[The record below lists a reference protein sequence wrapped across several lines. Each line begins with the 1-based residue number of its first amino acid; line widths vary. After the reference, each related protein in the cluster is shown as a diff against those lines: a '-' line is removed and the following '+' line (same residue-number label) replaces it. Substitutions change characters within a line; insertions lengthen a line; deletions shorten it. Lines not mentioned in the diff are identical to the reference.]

1 MKLKRIF
8 ALGLALSLGLT
19 VLPAA
24 SAAQQAPFRDI
35 SDPQLMESVQFLRLM
50 GVTDGV
56 GEGLFNPTGTLTR
69 AEFCAMAVRALDRAD
84 EVSAQEGRTIFKDVP
99 STYWARGYINVA
111 TQSTGSGDNVTPGI
125 IRGDATGCFHPDD
138 HITFAE
144 AVTILMRV
152 LGYNDSN
159 VGFGLAWYDGYIATA
174 ATAGLTDGLYLAPTD
189 TITRAQAATLFY
201 NLYFTDPKGSK
212 DSYLVSMGGK
222 EEEGGIVLDVDATSD
237 DGTTGSVQT
246 TKGTYKT
253 DRVFDAALEGLEGKV
268 ILDADGKLLAF
279 QPKEGTSSRTV
290 NITAAQ
296 ATYLT
301 ISGGD
306 KLDVEPDTTVYR
318 DGKATTWSDIWTN
331 VKSSTAVTFHYGAN
345 GKLAHL
351 FFPST
356 DPDSAASMV
365 SRTAPNGTANPF
377 AALANGG
384 TYTMFKNGV
393 AATAS
398 DIRQWDVAAWDAGTR
413 VIQVS
418 DLKLTGVY
426 ESVSPNPQAPITVT
440 LMGQTFD
447 VLSSARGD
455 LAAFKPGDKITLLLT
470 MEHQVAGV
478 VSADTVT
485 GNAVGIATVGDATA
499 TVRLLQSGLEVSGEV
514 NSSAKDRYNNQLVTV
529 TSSTSGRLSLA
540 LVSGSAARGDLD
552 TAQRTVGDKTLA
564 ENVVVYDRVEKGDMV
579 EVDYDQLPAAVSR
592 NKIAFT
598 ATDSTGKVNCLVLN
612 DVTGDAYQYGYF
624 KYESAGKEPVYKT
637 EKVPM
642 TDKDGDPVKDDE
654 GNVIMID
661 QEVIDPVTGEKVIDH
676 YKTIGVPTLCVKQG
690 SDKGEETTT
699 PAGTFLS
706 SVRNSTPGGVA
717 YTADGKVAATVS
729 LTAIKDV
736 TRASF
741 DMDEMTVTV
750 AGVSW
755 PVSDKVQCYNKS
767 TKTWFAPGEKGL
779 EAARAYSDQLTLYYD
794 RPANEGGKI
803 RMVVI
808 P

>member
-8 ALGLALSLGLT
+8 ALSLALSLSLT
-19 VLPAA
+19 ALPAA

-50 GVTDGV
+50 KVTDGV
-56 GEGLFNPTGTLTR
+56 GDGLFNPNGTLTR

-84 EVSAQEGRTIFKDVP
+84 EVPAQEGRTIFKDVP

-111 TQSTGSGDNVTPGI
+111 TQSSGTGDNATPGI

-138 HITFAE
+138 PITFAE

-152 LGYNDSN
+152 LNYNDSN
-159 VGFGLAWYDGYIATA
+159 VGFGMAWYDGYISTA
-174 ATAGLTDGLYLAPTD
+174 ASAGLTDNLYVGPTD

-201 NLYFTDPKGSK
+201 NLYFTEPKGSK
-212 DSYLVSMGGK
+212 DNYLVSVGGK
-222 EEEGGIVLDVDATSD
+222 EEEGGIVLDVDATAD
-237 DGTTGSVQT
+237 DGTTGAVQT

-253 DRVFDAALEGLEGKV
+253 DRVFDATLEGFEGKA

-279 QPKEGTSSRTV
+279 QRKEGASSRTV
-290 NITAAQ
+290 NIIATQ

-306 KLDVEPDTTVYR
+306 RLDVEPDTTVYR
-318 DGKATTWSDIWTN
+318 DGKATTWRDVYTN
-331 VKSSTAVTFHYGAN
+331 VKSSTSVTFHYGAN
-345 GKLAHL
+345 GKLSYL

-356 DPDSAASMV
+356 DPDSATSMV
-365 SRTAPNGTANPF
+365 ARTAPNGSANPF

-393 AATAS
+393 AADAS
-398 DIRQWDVAAWDAGTR
+398 DIRQWDVATWDAGTR

-418 DLKLTGVY
+418 DLKLTGIY
-426 ESVSPNPQAPITVT
+426 ESVAPSPQAPITVT
-440 LMGQTFD
+440 LMGQSFD
-447 VLSSARGD
+447 VLASARSD

-485 GNAVGIATVGDATA
+485 GNAVGVATVTDTTA
-499 TVRLLQSGLEVSGEV
+499 TVKLLQSGLEVTGEV
-514 NSSAKDRYNNQLVTV
+514 HSAAKDRYNNQLVTV
-529 TSSTSGRLSLA
+529 TSSTSGHLSLA
-540 LVSGSAARGDLD
+540 LVSGSAARGNLD
-552 TAQRTVGDKTLA
+552 VAKRTVGDKALS

-579 EVDYDQLPAAVSR
+579 EVSYDQLPATVSR
-592 NKIAFT
+592 DKIAFT
-598 ATDSTGKVNCLVLN
+598 STDSTGRINCLVLN

-624 KYESAGKEPVYKT
+624 KYERAAQEQEPVYKRD
-637 EKVPM
+637 EDGKIVE
-642 TDKDGDPVKDDE
+642 DKDGNP
-654 GNVIMID
+654 I
-661 QEVIDPVTGEKVIDH
+661 IDH
-676 YKTIGVPTLCVKQG
+676 YDTKTTGAPTLCVKQG
-690 SDKGEETTT
+690 SDKGVETTS

-706 SVRNSTPGGVA
+706 SVRNNVPGGVA
-717 YTADGKVAATVS
+717 YTADGKVAATVY
-729 LTAIKDV
+729 LTAITGV

-741 DMDEMTVTV
+741 DMDDMTVTV

-755 PVSDKVQCYNKS
+755 PVSDKVQCYNNS
-767 TKTWFAPGEKGL
+767 TKTWFAPGEAGL
-779 EAARAYSDQLTLYYD
+779 EAARAYADQLTLYYD
-794 RPANEGGKI
+794 RPATQGGKI
-803 RMVVI
+803 RLVVI